1 MSEINNETDVDDISV
16 VDMSREAFETVTIDR
31 DLLVIN
37 GSSFINVPATIRA
50 GDDCVDIAK
59 ALWEYIKSADLSR
72 QEELKGQLRGQS
84 WVAVGTIYHEAM
96 SNGVIL
102 NTRFRDIN
110 GGTEF
115 RDIASGA
122 TLYAKTTGVVV

>member
-1 MSEINNETDVDDISV
+1 
-16 VDMSREAFETVTIDR
+16 MSREAFETVTIDR

-84 WVAVGTIYHEAM
+84 WVAVGTIYHGAM